1 MNININDKILEV
13 KDNITVTDLMAFLK
27 LNIKST
33 AIAVNKEIVPR
44 SGYAEFMLKE
54 SDKVDLVTIAPG
66 G

>member
-27 LNIKST
+27 LNVKST

>member
-1 MNININDKILEV
+1 MNININNEILEV